1 MKGKRWGWVLW
12 FGFLLLLDYTLPYTV
27 LSGVSK
33 VYGAFLFWNLFA
45 LTAVASIFVLLWQW
59 RD

>member
-1 MKGKRWGWVLW
+1 MKGKRWGWITW
-12 FGFLLLLDYTLPYTV
+12 FGFLLLLDYTIPYKL

-33 VYGAFLFWNLFA
+33 FHGAFLFWNLFA
-45 LTAVASIFVLLWQW
+45 IAAIVSIFVLLWKW

>member
-1 MKGKRWGWVLW
+1 MRGKRRGWILW
-12 FGFLLLLDYTLPYTV
+12 FGILLFLDYTLPYTV

-33 VYGAFLFWNLFA
+33 IYGAFLFWNLFA
-45 LTAVASIFVLLWQW
+45 LTAIASIGILLWKW

>member
-1 MKGKRWGWVLW
+1 MW

-33 VYGAFLFWNLFA
+33 FYGAFLFWNLFA
-45 LTAVASIFVLLWQW
+45 IAAVTSMFVLLWKW
-59 RD
+59 KD

>member
-1 MKGKRWGWVLW
+1 MRGKRWCWILW
-12 FGFLLLLDYTLPYTV
+12 FGFLLLLDYSIPYTA
-27 LSGVSK
+27 LSGLGK

-45 LTAVASIFVLLWQW
+45 LTAIASICVIIWSW

>member
-1 MKGKRWGWVLW
+1 MKGKRWGWIIW
-12 FGFLLLLDYTLPYTV
+12 FGFLLLLDYTIPYTV

-33 VYGAFLFWNLFA
+33 FHGSFLFWNLFA
-45 LTAVASIFVLLWQW
+45 IAAIVSIFVLLWKW

>member
-1 MKGKRWGWVLW
+1 MRRKRWAWILW
-12 FGFLLLLDYTLPYTV
+12 FGILLFLDYTLPYTV

-45 LTAVASIFVLLWQW
+45 LVAIASIGILLWKW

>member
-1 MKGKRWGWVLW
+1 MGGKRWGWILW

-27 LSGVSK
+27 LSEVSK
-33 VYGAFLFWNLFA
+33 FYGAFLFWNLFA
-45 LTAVASIFVLLWQW
+45 LMAIASIFVLLWKW

>member
-1 MKGKRWGWVLW
+1 MRRKRWAWILW
-12 FGFLLLLDYTLPYTV
+12 FGILLFLDYTLPYTV

-45 LTAVASIFVLLWQW
+45 LVAIASIGILLWKW
-59 RD
+59 RA

>member
-1 MKGKRWGWVLW
+1 MRGKRWGWIMW
-12 FGFLLLLDYTLPYTV
+12 FGFLLFLDYTLPYTV

-33 VYGAFLFWNLFA
+33 AYGAFLFWNLFA
-45 LTAVASIFVLLWQW
+45 VTAIASMVVLLWKW